1 MFSYLEM
8 EVGDAVTPA
17 TLHDFCAGS
26 AEMMAWLSSKGVPF
40 HGSLSPD
47 KTSYPGNRHYL
58 YYSGSERSFAHIAAP
73 APRGHRAVGRGTSGR
88 VLFARLAAA
97 VGSAGALV
105 ITHTPAMHIVNS
117 EAIRG
122 IEIAL
127 HSNGGPPCSARHHHP
142 HGATRATKRIPLDR
156 G

>member
-1 MFSYLEM
+1 MFSDLELAA
-8 EVGDAVTPA
+8 GDAVTPA
-17 TLHDFCAGS
+17 TLYDCCVGS

-88 VLFARLAAA
+88 APLARLAAG
-97 VGSAGALV
+97 VRWAGVAV
-105 ITHTPAMHIVNS
+105 IT
-117 EAIRG
+117 
-122 IEIAL
+122 
-127 HSNGGPPCSARHHHP
+127 PPR
-142 HGATRATKRIPLDR
+142 
-156 G
+156 

>member
-1 MFSYLEM
+1 
-8 EVGDAVTPA
+8 
-17 TLHDFCAGS
+17 
-26 AEMMAWLSSKGVPF
+26 MMAWLSSKGVPF

-97 VGSAGALV
+97 VGSAGAVV
-105 ITHTPAMHIVNS
+105 ITQ
-117 EAIRG
+117 
-122 IEIAL
+122 
-127 HSNGGPPCSARHHHP
+127 
-142 HGATRATKRIPLDR
+142 TRAGRIVTGEAGPGTR
-156 G
+156 GGCPGLRAPPGWSPGA